1 MPRFRMH
8 AVNHWIGKHAF
19 ANGHRALLIDA
30 GQVIA
35 VAGPHPYGRSKHCLH
50 CRLNTFRG
58 WIGDA
63 WKWVNFHHGVQAM
76 RGDSPGLHLSALG
89 NRIRKQLMSNATN
102 FSFGDVSRKQV
113 HRGVLRS
120 RRYGGKT
127 QRRGL
132 PNHRLRTGVG
142 LAGLGANFDAVNQ
155 CHGA

>member
-1 MPRFRMH
+1 
-8 AVNHWIGKHAF
+8 
-19 ANGHRALLIDA
+19 
-30 GQVIA
+30 
-35 VAGPHPYGRSKHCLH
+35 LH

-63 WKWVNFHHGVQAM
+63 WKWVNFHHGVQAV

-89 NRIRKQLMSNATN
+89 DRIRKQFMGNATN
-102 FSFGDVSRKQV
+102 VCFREISGQQI
-113 HRGVLRS
+113 HRRVLRS
-120 RRYGGKT
+120 RWYGGKT